1 MASSKEDPENRSNPS
16 IQLSPKRDSQTRTT
30 TPPSISNYSSF
41 AFHLFLDPSFSLFK
55 TKIIYIY
62 FCIPDIWKFSTIERA
77 LANEERKRV
86 TCSVPGGGDLTRVSV
101 GIIIGRLMG
110 GFRPG
115 GIMGYTHG
123 NVVCHK
129 SDTLGRGSPVTRF
142 IRQPRVHLRGTSQ
155 IVSPILH
162 PRVRRVK
169 PCTWWYVGS
178 VIGKFFFPS

>member
-1 MASSKEDPENRSNPS
+1 M
-16 IQLSPKRDSQTRTT
+16 
-30 TPPSISNYSSF
+30 
-41 AFHLFLDPSFSLFK
+41 
-55 TKIIYIY
+55 
-62 FCIPDIWKFSTIERA
+62 ERA

-142 IRQPRVHLRGTSQ
+142 IRQPRVYLRGTSQ

-169 PCTWWYVGS
+169 PCTWWYVRS
-178 VIGKFFFPS
+178 VIRRFFFPKESNSCSVFNKSLIEEFFWNFFFFFHRQLLYIWYLVCEIGRSRMIIKSWKWVLWVDSCEYSCEFRK